1 MISNPN
7 FKMGLRYNSFV
18 FTEQGVSML
27 SSVLRSKTAIQ
38 VSIATIR
45 TFTKLREIILTN
57 KDLGEKIERLE
68 AKFKDHDKRFQ
79 TIFSAIKQMAKED
92 EKPKSEIGFKFE
104 SKK

>member
-1 MISNPN
+1 
-7 FKMGLRYNSFV
+7 MGLRYNSFV